1 MVTDQRLLV
10 VVTKDLLSF
19 TGPEAKNRKGDVFMD
34 KKQVEISQGQ
44 SAVSHVK
51 ESKTKKKWQTPK
63 LEDVSGKVM
72 AQPYIR
78 FT

>member
-1 MVTDQRLLV
+1 MEKKQLETNEERSVL
-10 VVTKDLLSF
+10 TKD
-19 TGPEAKNRKGDVFMD
+19 
-34 KKQVEISQGQ
+34 
-44 SAVSHVK
+44 VK
-51 ESKTKKKWQTPK
+51 SKKKWQKPK

>member
-1 MVTDQRLLV
+1 MET
-10 VVTKDLLSF
+10 
-19 TGPEAKNRKGDVFMD
+19 
-34 KKQVEISQGQ
+34 KQVKVKSDVPAVAQAGQ
-44 SAVSHVK
+44 PIA
-51 ESKTKKKWQTPK
+51 KKKWQKPK

>member
-1 MVTDQRLLV
+1 MSVEREASSGKRTVGR
-10 VVTKDLLSF
+10 
-19 TGPEAKNRKGDVFMD
+19 TGAPARK
-34 KKQVEISQGQ
+34 KS
-44 SAVSHVK
+44 
-51 ESKTKKKWQTPK
+51 WQTPA

>member
-1 MVTDQRLLV
+1 
-10 VVTKDLLSF
+10 
-19 TGPEAKNRKGDVFMD
+19 MD
-34 KKQVEISQGQ
+34 KKQLDISQGQ
-44 SAVSHVK
+44 SAVSQVK
-51 ESKTKKKWQTPK
+51 GNKAKKKWQKPK

>member
-1 MVTDQRLLV
+1 MEKKIKLEINDGQTGC
-10 VVTKDLLSF
+10 TKA
-19 TGPEAKNRKGDVFMD
+19 AKA
-34 KKQVEISQGQ
+34 Q
-44 SAVSHVK
+44 
-51 ESKTKKKWQTPK
+51 TKKKWRKPK

>member
-1 MVTDQRLLV
+1 ME
-10 VVTKDLLSF
+10 KDLTEIKVEQS
-19 TGPEAKNRKGDVFMD
+19 TDTHKNEGK
-34 KKQVEISQGQ
+34 
-44 SAVSHVK
+44 A
-51 ESKTKKKWQTPK
+51 KKKWQKPK

>member
-1 MVTDQRLLV
+1 MKRRH
-10 VVTKDLLSF
+10 KAM
-19 TGPEAKNRKGDVFMD
+19 EN
-34 KKQVEISQGQ
+34 KQVTIDQKQ
-44 SAVSHVK
+44 SDLRK
-51 ESKTKKKWQTPK
+51 ESEAKKKWQKPK

>member
-1 MVTDQRLLV
+1 M
-10 VVTKDLLSF
+10 S
-19 TGPEAKNRKGDVFMD
+19 N
-34 KKQVEISQGQ
+34 KQTNTESNQFADGQ
-44 SAVSHVK
+44 SEK
-51 ESKTKKKWQTPK
+51 PKPKTKWRKPR

>member
-1 MVTDQRLLV
+1 MGKKNAGAGKDQAV
-10 VVTKDLLSF
+10 CA
-19 TGPEAKNRKGDVFMD
+19 EAAKNED
-34 KKQVEISQGQ
+34 
-44 SAVSHVK
+44 
-51 ESKTKKKWQTPK
+51 KKKWQKPR

>member
-1 MVTDQRLLV
+1 M
-10 VVTKDLLSF
+10 
-19 TGPEAKNRKGDVFMD
+19 E
-34 KKQVEISQGQ
+34 KKKVDITHGQ
-44 SAVSHVK
+44 STARTKGAGAK
-51 ESKTKKKWQTPK
+51 EKWQKPR

>member
-1 MVTDQRLLV
+1 M
-10 VVTKDLLSF
+10 
-19 TGPEAKNRKGDVFMD
+19 ED
-34 KKQVEISQGQ
+34 KKVEINSRQFAAG
-44 SAVSHVK
+44 K
-51 ESKTKKKWQTPK
+51 KTMAKRKWQKPR

>member
-1 MVTDQRLLV
+1 
-10 VVTKDLLSF
+10 
-19 TGPEAKNRKGDVFMD
+19 MD
-34 KKQVEISQGQ
+34 KKQMEVSPGQ
-44 SAVSHVK
+44 SVATK
-51 ESKTKKKWQTPK
+51 ESKAKKKWQKPK

>member
-1 MVTDQRLLV
+1 M
-10 VVTKDLLSF
+10 
-19 TGPEAKNRKGDVFMD
+19 ENRQIEINQGHSTVNHTKGD
-34 KKQVEISQGQ
+34 K
-44 SAVSHVK
+44 A
-51 ESKTKKKWQTPK
+51 KKKWQKPK

>member
-1 MVTDQRLLV
+1 MEKEKVISAESSVASQP
-10 VVTKDLLSF
+10 KK
-19 TGPEAKNRKGDVFMD
+19 EKD
-34 KKQVEISQGQ
+34 KKR
-44 SAVSHVK
+44 
-51 ESKTKKKWQTPK
+51 WQKPK

>member
-1 MVTDQRLLV
+1 MDSKRL
-10 VVTKDLLSF
+10 
-19 TGPEAKNRKGDVFMD
+19 
-34 KKQVEISQGQ
+34 EISQGQ
-44 SAVSHVK
+44 TAVSHVN
-51 ESKTKKKWQTPK
+51 ESKSKKKWQKPK

>member
-1 MVTDQRLLV
+1 MLILLV
-10 VVTKDLLSF
+10 MTIE
-19 TGPEAKNRKGDVFMD
+19 GPQAFVGLMLRNGKGDVFMD
-34 KKQVEISQGQ
+34 KKQLEISQGQ
-44 SAVSHVK
+44 SAVSQVK
-51 ESKTKKKWQTPK
+51 GNKSKKKWQKPK

>member
-1 MVTDQRLLV
+1 MKNKEATEINAGQTAFAR
-10 VVTKDLLSF
+10 
-19 TGPEAKNRKGDVFMD
+19 TGKG
-34 KKQVEISQGQ
+34 
-44 SAVSHVK
+44 K
-51 ESKTKKKWQTPK
+51 EKKKWQKPK

>member
-1 MVTDQRLLV
+1 
-10 VVTKDLLSF
+10 
-19 TGPEAKNRKGDVFMD
+19 MD
-34 KKQVEISQGQ
+34 KKNAG
-44 SAVSHVK
+44 A
-51 ESKTKKKWQTPK
+51 SKDQTVCTEAAKNEDKKKWQKPK

>member
-1 MVTDQRLLV
+1 M
-10 VVTKDLLSF
+10 
-19 TGPEAKNRKGDVFMD
+19 ENRAS
-34 KKQVEISQGQ
+34 EISQGQ
-44 SAVSHVK
+44 SVAVQSREAK
-51 ESKTKKKWQTPK
+51 AKKKWQKPK

>member
-1 MVTDQRLLV
+1 MSSKK
-10 VVTKDLLSF
+10 TKDGVNIRSRGL
-19 TGPEAKNRKGDVFMD
+19 
-34 KKQVEISQGQ
+34 VEERD
-44 SAVSHVK
+44 A
-51 ESKTKKKWQTPK
+51 KKKWEKPN

>member
-1 MVTDQRLLV
+1 MAAGKKVD
-10 VVTKDLLSF
+10 
-19 TGPEAKNRKGDVFMD
+19 RKAVASLRSVQTAG
-34 KKQVEISQGQ
+34 KKPRW
-44 SAVSHVK
+44 
-51 ESKTKKKWQTPK
+51 KKPV

>member
-1 MVTDQRLLV
+1 M
-10 VVTKDLLSF
+10 
-19 TGPEAKNRKGDVFMD
+19 E
-34 KKQVEISQGQ
+34 KKQVESSPSQ
-44 SAVSHVK
+44 
-51 ESKTKKKWQTPK
+51 EPKTKKKWQKPR

>member
-1 MVTDQRLLV
+1 MEKKNKLRVSGEQTLC
-10 VVTKDLLSF
+10 TKA
-19 TGPEAKNRKGDVFMD
+19 AK
-34 KKQVEISQGQ
+34 GQ
-44 SAVSHVK
+44 M
-51 ESKTKKKWQTPK
+51 KKKWQKPK

>member
-1 MVTDQRLLV
+1 MEKKQLEIN
-10 VVTKDLLSF
+10 
-19 TGPEAKNRKGDVFMD
+19 EAKSV
-34 KKQVEISQGQ
+34 
-44 SAVSHVK
+44 AVNENK
-51 ESKTKKKWQTPK
+51 AKKKWQKPK

>member
-1 MVTDQRLLV
+1 MAVKQ
-10 VVTKDLLSF
+10 DLKRCTESGKKG
-19 TGPEAKNRKGDVFMD
+19 GPPGRARNDPKAQW
-34 KKQVEISQGQ
+34 KKPV
-44 SAVSHVK
+44 
-51 ESKTKKKWQTPK
+51 

>member
-1 MVTDQRLLV
+1 MGNKQLTIDQ
-10 VVTKDLLSF
+10 K
-19 TGPEAKNRKGDVFMD
+19 
-34 KKQVEISQGQ
+34 Q
-44 SAVSHVK
+44 SATGKAV
-51 ESKTKKKWQTPK
+51 KTKKKWRKPK

>member
-1 MVTDQRLLV
+1 MLKIYFMMNFKEIV
-10 VVTKDLLSF
+10 S
-19 TGPEAKNRKGDVFMD
+19 MD
-34 KKQVEISQGQ
+34 KKQLEIKEGQ
-44 SAVSHVK
+44 SVATK
-51 ESKTKKKWQTPK
+51 ECKTKKKWQKPK

>member
-1 MVTDQRLLV
+1 M
-10 VVTKDLLSF
+10 
-19 TGPEAKNRKGDVFMD
+19 E
-34 KKQVEISQGQ
+34 KKQLEINETK
-44 SAVSHVK
+44 SATAG
-51 ESKTKKKWQTPK
+51 ESKAKKKWQKPK

>member
-1 MVTDQRLLV
+1 
-10 VVTKDLLSF
+10 
-19 TGPEAKNRKGDVFMD
+19 MD
-34 KKQVEISQGQ
+34 KKQMEI
-44 SAVSHVK
+44 K
-51 ESKTKKKWQTPK
+51 ESQSITAKETKAKKKWQKPK

>member
-1 MVTDQRLLV
+1 ME
-10 VVTKDLLSF
+10 KKPLS
-19 TGPEAKNRKGDVFMD
+19 EAKSNTVENGKI
-34 KKQVEISQGQ
+34 KQQ
-44 SAVSHVK
+44 
-51 ESKTKKKWQTPK
+51 WQKPK

>member
-1 MVTDQRLLV
+1 M
-10 VVTKDLLSF
+10 
-19 TGPEAKNRKGDVFMD
+19 FMES
-34 KKQVEISQGQ
+34 KALEISQGQ
-44 SAVSHVK
+44 SAAAQAK
-51 ESKTKKKWQTPK
+51 ENKAKKKWQKPK

>member
-1 MVTDQRLLV
+1 V
-10 VVTKDLLSF
+10 
-19 TGPEAKNRKGDVFMD
+19 NRANDE
-34 KKQVEISQGQ
+34 QVEE
-44 SAVSHVK
+44 K
-51 ESKTKKKWQTPK
+51 EKQLKQKKKEWKKPK

>member
-1 MVTDQRLLV
+1 
-10 VVTKDLLSF
+10 
-19 TGPEAKNRKGDVFMD
+19 MD
-34 KKQVEISQGQ
+34 KKQVEINAGQ
-44 SAVSHVK
+44 SAVSQIKQGK
-51 ESKTKKKWQTPK
+51 EKKKWQKPK

>member
-1 MVTDQRLLV
+1 MKRKTELQINEEQSVCNGTIKAQR
-10 VVTKDLLSF
+10 
-19 TGPEAKNRKGDVFMD
+19 
-34 KKQVEISQGQ
+34 
-44 SAVSHVK
+44 
-51 ESKTKKKWQTPK
+51 KKKWRKPK

>member
-1 MVTDQRLLV
+1 M
-10 VVTKDLLSF
+10 S
-19 TGPEAKNRKGDVFMD
+19 
-34 KKQVEISQGQ
+34 KKEVILE
-44 SAVSHVK
+44 K
-51 ESKTKKKWQTPK
+51 ESKPDAAEGKCCCTEKTKKKWEKPV

>member
-1 MVTDQRLLV
+1 M
-10 VVTKDLLSF
+10 
-19 TGPEAKNRKGDVFMD
+19 EN
-34 KKQVEISQGQ
+34 KQVTIDQEQ
-44 SAVSHVK
+44 SAVKK
-51 ESKTKKKWQTPK
+51 ESKAKKKWQKPK

>member
-1 MVTDQRLLV
+1 ME
-10 VVTKDLLSF
+10 TK
-19 TGPEAKNRKGDVFMD
+19 EAGIDA
-34 KKQVEISQGQ
+34 GQ
-44 SAVSHVK
+44 STVSQSQLNK
-51 ESKTKKKWQTPK
+51 SRKKWRKPK